1 MLDSLN
7 LLLILVLYA
16 IVLLVALAV
25 GGYRSKTIAPA
36 TGSRDKPE
44 RILVVGATGRTGRH
58 LISQALDRGFAVTA
72 FARDPSSIELRHPRL
87 TIAKGDVLDKV
98 SVDAA
103 MPGHDA
109 VVSALG
115 HRRYWSLRRTHSEG
129 TRNILRAMQRHGV
142 RRLVCLTSLG
152 IGDSAGRLG
161 MPYNLFVIPL
171 VLPIYFWD
179 KARQERVIAASDIEW
194 IIVRPGSL
202 TNGVKRERVN
212 TGAKVGSYLWTVR
225 VSRANVAD
233 FMLNQLTSDIYL
245 RSAPGLAF

>member
-1 MLDSLN
+1 METLN
-7 LLLILVLYA
+7 LLLALVVYA
-16 IVLLVALAV
+16 VLLLIALAV
-25 GGYRSKTIAPA
+25 IGHRSVSLDTA
-36 TGSRDKPE
+36 TGARDKPE
-44 RILVVGATGRTGRH
+44 RILIIGATGRTGRH
-58 LISQALDRGFAVTA
+58 LIAQALERGYAVTA
-72 FARDPSSIELRHPRL
+72 FARDPTSIELRHPRL
-87 TIAKGDVLDKV
+87 SIAKGNVLDRV

-103 MPGHDA
+103 MPGHHA

-115 HRRYWSLRRTHSEG
+115 HRRYWSLSRTHSEG
-129 TRNILRAMQRHGV
+129 TRNVVRAMQRHGV

-171 VLPIYFWD
+171 VLPFYFWD
-179 KARQERVIAASDIEW
+179 KARQERVIAESDIEW
-194 IIVRPGSL
+194 IIVRPGAL

-233 FMLNQLTSDIYL
+233 FMLNQLTSDTYL
-245 RSAPGLAF
+245 RSAPGLAW